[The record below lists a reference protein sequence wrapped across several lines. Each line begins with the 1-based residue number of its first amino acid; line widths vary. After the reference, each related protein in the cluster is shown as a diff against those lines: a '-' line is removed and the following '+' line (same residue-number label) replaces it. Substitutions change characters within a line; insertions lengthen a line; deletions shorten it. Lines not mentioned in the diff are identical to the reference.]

1 MVYGIGCDIF
11 NKSALE
17 RVQSIK
23 NNPDIKLLSFICPS
37 FKNIANYAKI
47 SDTVY
52 RMMKYLLPGPYTFI
66 LPAAKQVPKKL
77 WTKRKTIGI
86 RIPDYKVALKL
97 VEELGNPIISTST
110 TRRNGEI
117 LFDPNEI
124 RSIFN
129 SRVDL
134 MLASGDLSGIPSSV
148 IDLSDDEPVVIRKGA
163 GDFSLFV

>member
-1 MVYGIGCDIF
+1 
-11 NKSALE
+11 
-17 RVQSIK
+17 
-23 NNPDIKLLSFICPS
+23 
-37 FKNIANYAKI
+37 
-47 SDTVY
+47 
-52 RMMKYLLPGPYTFI
+52 MKYLLPGPYTFI
-66 LPAAKQVPKKL
+66 LPAAKQAPKKL

-97 VEELGNPIISTST
+97 VEELGNPIISTSI